1 MTARG
6 MICLV
11 FLDDICVPRG
21 IMSDRGIKLG
31 EIEPS
36 ERNSLGKMIARGP
49 VFDNTTPNNRRDGFR
64 EFERSSPH
72 LCRRSQPCESMN
84 VRLLTGYFQ
93 SFHIL
98 HGMLCLVTRQL
109 GRNPATRSAS

>member
-11 FLDDICVPRG
+11 FLDDICVSG
-21 IMSDRGIKLG
+21 WIMSDRCIKLG
-31 EIEPS
+31 EIQAS
-36 ERNSLGKMIARGP
+36 ERNSLGKMVARGP

-72 LCRRSQPCESMN
+72 LCRRSQPCKSMN
-84 VRLLTGYFQ
+84 VRLLTGYFL

-98 HGMLCLVTRQL
+98 HNRIGIRPPECYAL
-109 GRNPATRSAS
+109 